1 MAREQRVGLTSPGEP
16 DDYLENEI
24 IDPDEE
30 RPRELE
36 SEAPAPTS
44 HDAASRRRRTM
55 VCCALI
61 TLFGLA
67 LFFWD
72 DAWRNTPLINCD
84 ESIEG
89 DCDKQWATAYNNY
102 GDDDTS
108 PPPPTAEPSLSTG
121 GEPSPTIA
129 LDMRLFDRPIL
140 GEGPRWRR
148 HDEDGILFN
157 MRNSEVGASF
167 DTACGMRIVPLPNAQ
182 EVAYHMV
189 DFTPH
194 VGTYTRAGFPASTGV
209 SIVHHMDIFVCN
221 DNMVQVPDDRECMND
236 SWLTDDGPCYA
247 LLWAYDKG
255 ALSPHRLP
263 NDAGFRV
270 GQGTPYTRL
279 ALQIHY
285 LLPEVPSEWSS
296 GGAAAPA
303 EGGDVTL
310 LRASELIDA
319 SYRDT
324 SGIVVNLSPI
334 LRPHNAW
341 SFEFMAYNMRIEPG
355 ATHLEYANRLP
366 KAKVREILGTDLRY
380 GNGSI
385 TLRQVHA
392 HAHNHA
398 VRVALLRMRDGEEPQ
413 TLYQI
418 EPYCGY
424 GDCQHF
430 HNIPSQ
436 PTLMDGD
443 ELEFR
448 CTYENHDRFVLGYGL
463 SAMKEMCGPIIIYTP
478 HDYGQ
483 RPRKTWYDHDDGRMR
498 DDRFPEEEEDPEAGW
513 TQSPMMNGHQED
525 FPTAGFFG

>member
-1 MAREQRVGLTSPGEP
+1 
-16 DDYLENEI
+16 
-24 IDPDEE
+24 
-30 RPRELE
+30 
-36 SEAPAPTS
+36 
-44 HDAASRRRRTM
+44 
-55 VCCALI
+55 
-61 TLFGLA
+61 
-67 LFFWD
+67 
-72 DAWRNTPLINCD
+72 
-84 ESIEG
+84 
-89 DCDKQWATAYNNY
+89 
-102 GDDDTS
+102 
-108 PPPPTAEPSLSTG
+108 
-121 GEPSPTIA
+121 
-129 LDMRLFDRPIL
+129 
-140 GEGPRWRR
+140 
-148 HDEDGILFN
+148 
-157 MRNSEVGASF
+157 
-167 DTACGMRIVPLPNAQ
+167 
-182 EVAYHMV
+182 
-189 DFTPH
+189 
-194 VGTYTRAGFPASTGV
+194 
-209 SIVHHMDIFVCN
+209 MDIFVCN

-303 EGGDVTL
+303 SSGDVTL

-319 SYRDT
+319 NYRDT

-436 PTLMDGD
+436 PTLMEGD

-525 FPTAGFFG
+525 FPTALARLYVVLWLDFSVSVVKQSLSTTHILLTSVGVVHILRPWPCASSIRQLLPLQPTPDAPHGWAALARPAGGAAHFRRLRECYAGCGSTAAICSPVGR